1 MSLVPAKSC
10 VTIARRNV
18 VDILPF
24 LSKLRPLVVILILF
38 DGICFMT
45 EHLFLLKKR
54 IGFCSSTQHVSIFN
68 LITAVEFMSRVR
80 RSVENI
86 PPTSVNTT
94 IAGPMTSILKRLNR
108 SASMSKQ
115 FSLPGKVN
123 RFVVPSHHYYLS
135 FKT

>member
-10 VTIARRNV
+10 ATIARRNV
-18 VDILPF
+18 VDILHF

-45 EHLFLLKKR
+45 EHPFLLKR
-54 IGFCSSTQHVSIFN
+54 MIGFCSSTQRASIFN
-68 LITAVEFMSRVR
+68 LITAAEFTSRVQR
-80 RSVENI
+80 FVENI

-94 IAGPMTSILKRLNR
+94 IVGPMTSILKRLNR

-115 FSLPGKVN
+115 FSLLGKAN
-123 RFVVPSHHYYLS
+123 RFVVPSHRYYPS
-135 FKT
+135 FNA